1 MRIPRY
7 IFVQLAAI
15 ITAVWL
21 ARSAYEI
28 LGSGVSATG
37 KVNLAV
43 IALVGAAVIMGLGF
57 FVQWAVDYIRTPR
70 RRRDDKAK
78 WLGRRR

>member
-15 ITAVWL
+15 LTAAWL
-21 ARSAYEI
+21 AVSGYEI
-28 LGSGVSATG
+28 LGSSASATG
-37 KVNLAV
+37 KINLAV
-43 IALVGAAVIMGLGF
+43 IALVGAVVIMGLGF
-57 FVQWAVDYIRTPR
+57 LIQWAVDYIRTPR
-70 RRRDDKAK
+70 RRRDDNAK